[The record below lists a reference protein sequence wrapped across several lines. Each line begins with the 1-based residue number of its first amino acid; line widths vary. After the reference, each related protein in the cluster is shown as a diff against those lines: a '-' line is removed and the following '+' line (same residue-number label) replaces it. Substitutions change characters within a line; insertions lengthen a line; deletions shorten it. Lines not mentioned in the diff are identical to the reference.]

1 MFKRKDDFLR
11 FNQVIELAN
20 LKEILKKFNLR
31 EDTVLNENASNI
43 SGGEKQRICIARS
56 FFNKNK
62 LVILDEPFSSID
74 RQNSDEIFKKIH
86 LEIKDNTLILSN
98 HKSMDLNYFD
108 KVIFFEKNKCIRIK
122 TLKTSKIK

>member
-1 MFKRKDDFLR
+1 M
-11 FNQVIELAN
+11 
-20 LKEILKKFNLR
+20 KKFNLR